1 MYYARKPF
9 DITLFDDFIARR
21 WPKNIIRAKGLC
33 WFEDQPQLCYI
44 FEQAGRQVKLQN
56 AGQWYATMP
65 EDELRDFLSKNK
77 AVADDWDDT
86 YGDRMQKLVFIGRN
100 MDRKAIVEG
109 LEKCV
114 SEE

>member
-1 MYYARKPF
+1 
-9 DITLFDDFIARR
+9 
-21 WPKNIIRAKGLC
+21 
-33 WFEDQPQLCYI
+33 
-44 FEQAGRQVKLQN
+44 
-56 AGQWYATMP
+56 MP

-77 AVADDWDDT
+77 AVAADWDDT
-86 YGDRMQKLVFIGRN
+86 YGDRMQLVFIGRN